1 LEYTSIEGE
10 TVSLKSFEGKYI
22 LFVNV
27 ASECGFTS
35 QYEDLETL
43 AEQYKEQL
51 VVIGFPCNQFGG
63 QEPGTSKEIQTF
75 CKTSYVTFD
84 MFSKIDVNFSS
95 AHPLWVFLKS
105 KQGGF
110 MLDAIK
116 WNFTKFIVDKEGNPV
131 ARLGPK
137 DSPIPNVEKAI
148 EKLFAVEAKI

>member
-1 LEYTSIEGE
+1 
-10 TVSLKSFEGKYI
+10 
-22 LFVNV
+22 
-27 ASECGFTS
+27 
-35 QYEDLETL
+35 
-43 AEQYKEQL
+43 
-51 VVIGFPCNQFGG
+51 
-63 QEPGTSKEIQTF
+63 
-75 CKTSYVTFD
+75 

-148 EKLFAVEAKI
+148 EKLFAVEDKM